1 MPTSAPKGK
10 DPRRSMT
17 IAGRIRADCMAT
29 MTNTV
34 SYIAAFGGGVASF
47 VSPCVLPIVPGYL
60 SVVTGLDLTDAQQG
74 SRHHLLRI
82 ARDTTLFVAGFTVV
96 FVLLGITATT
106 IGSAV
111 FRNKELL
118 GRISGGLV
126 IAMALFLAGSLVLN
140 RPGWYREARFQ
151 PNLDRFGPFAAPVAG
166 AAFGFGWQ
174 PCLGPILASVS
185 AVAATSGSAGEG
197 AALLGVYSL
206 GLGIPFLVVGLALGR
221 LSGMLALVR
230 RYSRAITLASVVVM
244 GAFGILLVVD
254 KLTWVTS
261 ELETLMRAIGLGR
274 LVTAG

>member
-1 MPTSAPKGK
+1 
-10 DPRRSMT
+10 
-17 IAGRIRADCMAT
+17 
-29 MTNTV
+29 MTNSV

-60 SVVTGLDLTDAQQG
+60 SVITGLDLRDPEQG

-111 FRNKELL
+111 FSNKELL
-118 GRISGGLV
+118 LRISGALV
-126 IAMALFLAGSLVLN
+126 IAMALFLAGTLVVN
-140 RPGWYREARFQ
+140 RPGLYREARFH
-151 PNLDRFGPFAAPVAG
+151 PNLDRFGRLAAPVAG

-174 PCLGPILASVS
+174 PCLGPILAAVS
-185 AVAATSGSAGEG
+185 AVAATSGSVAQG
-197 AALLGVYSL
+197 AALLFVYSL
-206 GLGIPFLVVGLALGR
+206 GLGVPFLVVGLALGR
-221 LSGMLALVR
+221 LSGMLLFVR
-230 RYSRAITLASVVVM
+230 RHSRGITMISVVFM
-244 GAFGILLVVD
+244 GVFGVLLFTD

-261 ELETLMRAIGLGR
+261 ELETFMRSIGLGR

>member
-1 MPTSAPKGK
+1 
-10 DPRRSMT
+10 
-17 IAGRIRADCMAT
+17 

-34 SYIAAFGGGVASF
+34 SYVAAFGGGVASF
-47 VSPCVLPIVPGYL
+47 ISPCVLPIVPGYL
-60 SVVTGLDLTDAQQG
+60 SVITGLDLTDATQG

-96 FVLLGITATT
+96 FVLLGITGAT
-106 IGSAV
+106 IGRTV

-118 GRISGGLV
+118 LQISGALV
-126 IAMALFLAGSLVLN
+126 IAMALFLAGSLVLK
-140 RPGWYREARFQ
+140 RPGLYREARFH

-221 LSGMLALVR
+221 LSGMLSFVR
-230 RYSRAITLASVVVM
+230 RHSGVITMLSVVVM
-244 GAFGILLVVD
+244 GAFGVLLVTD
-254 KLTWVTS
+254 KLTSVTS
-261 ELETLMRAIGLGR
+261 ELETVMRAIGLGR